1 MWFRSVVLGFAV
13 LGFAP
18 FALGQ
23 AYKWVDDKGVTHYGD
38 KPPAQKP
45 ATEVAPP
52 TSPGGSAPGAAAAS
66 GDPPRR
72 FSECVS
78 QACEKVSRVDPTCRT
93 SLCQE
98 AMSLPDNCHTIT
110 CQAKRA
116 EIEKRIAQMDQA
128 KRDSAARATQRS
140 TTPSATQ
147 QQSGEAALR
156 ACAYERCKANRGVDC
171 DSARGLAPWVREER
185 PITPE
190 QQRAAAAARRARTG
204 Y

>member
-1 MWFRSVVLGFAV
+1 MWLRSVVLGLAV
-13 LGFAP
+13 LGFPPLA
-18 FALGQ
+18 AAQ

-38 KPPAQKP
+38 KPPAQRP

-52 TSPGGSAPGAAAAS
+52 TSPGGSAPGAGAGS

-78 QACEKVSRVDPTCRT
+78 QACEKVFRVDPTCRT

-128 KRDSAARATQRS
+128 KRDSAARSAQRG
-140 TTPSATQ
+140 TTPSGTQ
-147 QQSGEAALR
+147 QQSGDAQLR
-156 ACAYERCKANRGVDC
+156 ARAYERCKANRGVDC
-171 DSARGLAPWVREER
+171 ESTRGLAPWVREER

-190 QQRAAAAARRARTG
+190 EQRAAAAARRARA
-204 Y
+204 YQ

>member
-1 MWFRSVVLGFAV
+1 V

-18 FALGQ
+18 LAFGQ
-23 AYKWVDDKGVTHYGD
+23 AYKWVDENGKTHYGD
-38 KPPAQKP
+38 KPPAQRP
-45 ATEVAPP
+45 TTEVAPP
-52 TSPGGSAPGAAAAS
+52 VSSGGSAPGGAAVA

-98 AMSLPDNCHTIT
+98 AMMLPDNCHTIT

-116 EIEKRIAQMDQA
+116 EIDKRIAQMDQA
-128 KRDSAARATQRS
+128 KRDSAARSAQRS
-140 TTPSATQ
+140 TTPSTT
-147 QQSGEAALR
+147 QSGEAALR
-156 ACAYERCKANRGVDC
+156 ARAYERCKANRGVDC
-171 DSARGLAPWVREER
+171 ETSRGLAPWVREER

-190 QQRAAAAARRARTG
+190 QQRAAAAARRARS

>member
-1 MWFRSVVLGFAV
+1 MWVRRVVLGLAV

-18 FALGQ
+18 LAAGQ

-38 KPPAQKP
+38 KPPAQRP

-52 TSPGGSAPGAAAAS
+52 ISPGGSAAGSAAVA

-98 AMSLPDNCHTIT
+98 AMSLPDNCHSIT

-128 KRDSAARATQRS
+128 KRDSAARSAQRS
-140 TTPSATQ
+140 TTSSGTQ
-147 QQSGEAALR
+147 QQSGDAALR
-156 ACAYERCKANRGVDC
+156 ARAYERCKANRGVDC
-171 DSARGLAPWVREER
+171 ESARGLAPWVREER

-190 QQRAAAAARRARTG
+190 QQRAAAAARRARA
-204 Y
+204 YQ

>member
-1 MWFRSVVLGFAV
+1 
-13 LGFAP
+13 
-18 FALGQ
+18 

-52 TSPGGSAPGAAAAS
+52 PSPGGSAPGGAAVA

-78 QACEKVSRVDPTCRT
+78 QACEKVFRVDPTCRT

-128 KRDSAARATQRS
+128 KRDPAARSTQRS

-147 QQSGEAALR
+147 SGDAAR
-156 ACAYERCKANRGVDC
+156 ARAQERCKANRGVDC
-171 DSARGLAPWVREER
+171 ESAQGLARWIREDR
-185 PITPE
+185 PITPQ
-190 QQRAAAAARRARTG
+190 QQRDAAAARRARA
-204 Y
+204 YQ